1 MRLKLLA
8 PFRSHLRLSLGC
20 TLKTGRLS
28 AFKKDYLKFW
38 NALQKVEAAQA
49 STGSANI
56 RFLHSESNLGPDTV
70 RYTTIDADTLRY
82 TAELIEIKPTR
93 SGEITDLDALA
104 LRSTVDELGKRRLAG
119 KEAWD
124 KYATR
129 ASLLA
134 DSTIIHVF
142 DNNISIFETEL
153 DVSDALAGLKPEDV
167 DTTLDDLREF
177 AVFCGEVLI
186 KDYYSSLVFPLLRS
200 IAEQHDAQHVFVD
213 PLYTE
218 SSSIRDVQGLG
229 EFEYP
234 IYRDGADEAAST
246 EVLWVTRSLVFDLDD
261 GAQQSS
267 REPLPLPS
275 ITRTWLRAVGDTERT
290 NKVAK
295 DDDAYSTRWLNYLF
309 REKFVAKNEG
319 RDFNDI
325 WDAMQL
331 CQYYY
336 SAVESL
342 NDRLNRVLSFANQDS
357 AENSVRDLH
366 QYLEDIVRRC
376 ELVLASYNE
385 MQKYL
390 KRDKFQ
396 AFKDILDYWNFG
408 DMEKQV
414 REKMSV
420 CRSRLESLSHQS
432 SEKGRLYTE
441 VLLVLLSLLTVLD
454 MSLTLAL
461 FGRSPTDTV
470 YAQDANY
477 SGPILAWFASKQP
490 HVIIIVAA
498 ILVALLGLRFYFFR
512 RKRLLFK

>member
-28 AFKKDYLKFW
+28 AFKQDYLEFW
-38 NALQKVEAAQA
+38 NGLQ
-49 STGSANI
+49 STADSSDAGKSADI
-56 RFLHSESNLGPDTV
+56 RFLHSEPNLGPDAV

-82 TAELIEIKPTR
+82 TAELIEIRPTH
-93 SGEITDLDALA
+93 SSEITNLGAPELQA
-104 LRSTVDELGKRRLAG
+104 TVDSVGERRIVGKA
-119 KEAWD
+119 AWD
-124 KYATR
+124 RYADR
-129 ASLLA
+129 VSLLA
-134 DSTIIHVF
+134 EHTAIHVF

-153 DVSDALAGLKPEDV
+153 DVSDVLAGLKPDDV

-177 AVFCGEVLI
+177 AVFCGEALI
-186 KDYYSSLVFPLLRS
+186 KHYYSSLVFPLLRS
-200 IAEQHDAQHVFVD
+200 ISEQHDKEHVFVD
-213 PLYTE
+213 PLFTG

-234 IYRDGADEAAST
+234 IYRDDNPGTAST
-246 EVLWVTRSLVFDLDD
+246 EVLWVTRSLVCDLDD
-261 GAQQSS
+261 SAQQPS
-267 REPLPLPS
+267 REALPVQS
-275 ITRTWLRAVGDTERT
+275 IARTWLRAVGDAELT
-290 NKVAK
+290 NKVVEH
-295 DDDAYSTRWLNYLF
+295 DDAYSTRWLNYLF
-309 REKFVAKNEG
+309 REKFVAANDG
-319 RDFNDI
+319 RDFDDI
-325 WDAMQL
+325 WAAMQL

-342 NDRLNRVLSFANQDS
+342 NDRLNRVLSFANRDS
-357 AENSVRDLH
+357 AAKSVRSLH
-366 QYLEDIVRRC
+366 RYLEDIVRRC

-390 KRDKFQ
+390 KRDKYQ
-396 AFKDILDYWNFG
+396 AFREILNYWNFG
-408 DMEKQV
+408 EMEKQV
-414 REKMSV
+414 RDKMSV
-420 CRSRLESLSHQS
+420 CRSRLESLGRQS

-470 YAQDANY
+470 YAQDPNY

-490 HVIIIVAA
+490 HAIIIAAA